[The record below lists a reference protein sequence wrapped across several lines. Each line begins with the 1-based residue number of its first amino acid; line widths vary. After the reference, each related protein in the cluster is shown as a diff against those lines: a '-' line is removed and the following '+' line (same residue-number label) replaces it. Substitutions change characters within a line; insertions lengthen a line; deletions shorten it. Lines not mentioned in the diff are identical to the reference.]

1 MSSKAI
7 DGAANTAPVITAS
20 TYGSDLNRPGYPNE
34 KFVTGIREQLSDIIS
49 DISPTETPFY
59 TKCGKESAKNTYTEW
74 QTTALQDAELNAHI
88 EGADS
93 GAEFNKTER
102 VGNYTQIGKRGFRV
116 SGTVQSVNTAGRSRE
131 YAYQALQ
138 KGKELKRDLEVAL
151 LGTQGRDAGSG
162 SKPRVMCG
170 VGGWITTNTAGNATF
185 PTEADGSGGFTAGDD
200 AVAFNQADFDEL
212 LETLWTAGGEPD
224 RVYLRADLMSA
235 AVAELSGNNNQSGQ
249 IQATEEKV
257 VNSMVR
263 YQTPWGLLT
272 FVPDRFMPEGSVYVL
287 ESAKWKVA
295 TLRGWK
301 NEQLAKT
308 GDSMH
313 GHIVG
318 EHTLVAQNEASS
330 GHMATYGK

>member
-1 MSSKAI
+1 MSNKAI
-7 DGAANTAPVITAS
+7 NGSGNLAPVITAS
-20 TYGSDLNRPGYPNE
+20 TYGSDAGRPGYPNE
-34 KFVTGIREQLSDIIS
+34 NFVTGIREDLSELLS

-59 TKCGKESAKNTYTEW
+59 TRCAKTSAKNTYVEW
-74 QTTALQDAELNAHI
+74 QTTTLQDAELNAHI

-116 SGTVQSVNTAGRSRE
+116 SQTVQAVDTAARDKE

-151 LGTQGRDAGSG
+151 LGAQGRDAGSG
-162 SKPRVMCG
+162 ASPRVMCG
-170 VGGWITTNTAGNATF
+170 VGGWISTNTAGDATF
-185 PTEADGSGGFTAGDD
+185 PTAGDGSGGFVAGTG
-200 AVAFNQADFDEL
+200 AAFNQDDFDEL
-212 LETLWTAGGEPD
+212 LETLWTEGGQPD

-235 AVAELSGNNNQSGQ
+235 AVAALAGNNNQRGQ
-249 IQATEEKV
+249 IAATEEKV

-272 FVPDRFMPEGSVYVL
+272 FVPSRLMPAGSIYVV
-287 ESAKWKVA
+287 ESNKWKVA

-301 NEQLAKT
+301 QQKLAQT

-313 GHIVG
+313 GHVVG
-318 EHTLVAQNEASS
+318 EHTLISENEAAS
-330 GHMATYGK
+330 GHLATYTKA

>member
-1 MSSKAI
+1 MANRAI
-7 DGAANTAPVITAS
+7 DGADNIAPVITAS
-20 TYGSDLNRPGYPNE
+20 TYGSDLNRPGYPDE
-34 KFVTGIREQLSDIIS
+34 GFVTGIREQLSDVIS

-59 TKCGKESAKNTYTEW
+59 TKCGKESARNTYTEW
-74 QTTALQDAELNAHI
+74 QTTALEDAELNAHI

-102 VGNYTQIGKRGFRV
+102 IGNYTQIGKRGFRV
-116 SGTVQSVNTAGRSRE
+116 SGTVQNVNTAGRNKE

-151 LGTQGRDAGSG
+151 LGTQGKDAGSG
-162 SKPRVMCG
+162 STPRIMCG
-170 VGGWITTNTAGNATF
+170 VGGWISTNTVGSATF
-185 PTEADGSGGFTAGDD
+185 PTAGDGSGGFVAGTPAD
-200 AVAFNQADFDEL
+200 FNQAEFDEL

-235 AVAELSGNNNQSGQ
+235 AVAALEGNNNQRGTIVAS
-249 IQATEEKV
+249 EEKV
-257 VNSMVR
+257 INSMVR

-287 ESAKWKVA
+287 ESKKWKVA

-301 NEQLAKT
+301 QEKLAKT

-318 EHTLVAQNEASS
+318 EHTLVSHNEAAS
-330 GHMATYGK
+330 GHMATYTK